1 MVAEQEH
8 RSHVSNL
15 RVGVILGVILAV
27 ALGRQDLKGT
37 AIWFGVHLLLLLIT
51 GTIVTRGWLRS
62 SHVVLVPITLA
73 LSPSLTTVFI
83 SHGYSPNVVYMLAVA
98 IGIITRDRR
107 GPLPTLATVLLVYG
121 LNVWL
126 RPGLSAEHILSG
138 SDLLMLILE
147 GVVLFAVASRMDKL
161 KALLNGAATQ
171 EETMRRLDQAMH
183 GLSEAAAQATA
194 SGSHLQQAA
203 GAAAEQI
210 DRSLLPVVEAVKAA
224 QQRNVSVQQDTG
236 TNMDTLSQ
244 AIGQVVRAMADQA
257 GQVTDAARVAAQTV
271 ASADLLTTQSAA
283 VAQAARESAD
293 QAGNGKQ
300 LSAEASGSNVALQ
313 TALNLA
319 GTEMERLLGQA
330 EAITQ
335 VVSTISSIAGQTNML
350 ALNAAIEAARAGD
363 KGRGFAVVAEEV
375 RRLSERSAQA
385 ALEIRDMVLAV
396 QGNVRTVA
404 EALSDGQGAAAR
416 VAERT
421 DAATQALD
429 HILSATADTAQA
441 AKAIDAHAETMARGT
456 RNLAELLNAL
466 AAIAE
471 ETNAV
476 TEEMNAVSTHVRTNA
491 SEAEA
496 SARSVSEQLQQVGET
511 VSGLRTMVQATAQNA
526 RELRDLA
533 DRLKAAMPD

>member
-1 MVAEQEH
+1 
-8 RSHVSNL
+8 
-15 RVGVILGVILAV
+15 
-27 ALGRQDLKGT
+27 
-37 AIWFGVHLLLLLIT
+37 
-51 GTIVTRGWLRS
+51 
-62 SHVVLVPITLA
+62 
-73 LSPSLTTVFI
+73 
-83 SHGYSPNVVYMLAVA
+83 
-98 IGIITRDRR
+98 
-107 GPLPTLATVLLVYG
+107 
-121 LNVWL
+121 
-126 RPGLSAEHILSG
+126 
-138 SDLLMLILE
+138 
-147 GVVLFAVASRMDKL
+147 
-161 KALLNGAATQ
+161 
-171 EETMRRLDQAMH
+171 
-183 GLSEAAAQATA
+183 
-194 SGSHLQQAA
+194 
-203 GAAAEQI
+203 
-210 DRSLLPVVEAVKAA
+210 
-224 QQRNVSVQQDTG
+224 
-236 TNMDTLSQ
+236 
-244 AIGQVVRAMADQA
+244 
-257 GQVTDAARVAAQTV
+257 
-271 ASADLLTTQSAA
+271 
-283 VAQAARESAD
+283 
-293 QAGNGKQ
+293 
-300 LSAEASGSNVALQ
+300 
-313 TALNLA
+313 
-319 GTEMERLLGQA
+319 
-330 EAITQ
+330 
-335 VVSTISSIAGQTNML
+335 ML

-476 TEEMNAVSTHVRTNA
+476 TEEMSAVSTHVRTNA